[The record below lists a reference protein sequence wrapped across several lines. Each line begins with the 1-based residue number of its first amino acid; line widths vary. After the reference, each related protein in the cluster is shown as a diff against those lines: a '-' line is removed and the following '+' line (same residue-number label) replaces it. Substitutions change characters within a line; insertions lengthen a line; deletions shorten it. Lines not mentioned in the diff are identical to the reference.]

1 MASGAT
7 IDTVIGTVIGTVIDT
22 VICMR
27 ANVAAV

>member
-7 IDTVIGTVIGTVIDT
+7 IDTVIGTVIGTVI
-22 VICMR
+22 CMR